1 MWIEDSEYMHKS
13 RQYVKHS
20 WLIASTNT
28 QLVERWVK
36 DSNECTLSE
45 KDKHFLSLITTCQST
60 TTFDYKANARREAE
74 GRELRCN

>member
-36 DSNECTLSE
+36 DSNERTLSG
-45 KDKHFLSLITTCQST
+45 KDKQYFKSDCDMPFRH
-60 TTFDYKANARREAE
+60 NV
-74 GRELRCN
+74 